1 VNQQGLAP
9 GRYYG
14 LVKTRAQS
22 AATTPQVLTVF
33 LDVQAKDTD
42 LAAVLRPNELVFT
55 APAGES
61 SPVAQE
67 ALIYNLT
74 GAAKSFLSV
83 PSVSGGDPLF
93 FHVLPS
99 DGIVQPGSPARILVQ
114 PNLGVTGQSNSLP
127 PGTHRGTLTLQF
139 SDGRV
144 RNLGITFVVV
154 TAPVSGAASARN
166 SKRDAD
172 AGCASTAL
180 LPNITS
186 PRSAAASPCPPV
198 GRWRCR

>member
-1 VNQQGLAP
+1 
-9 GRYYG
+9 
-14 LVKTRAQS
+14 
-22 AATTPQVLTVF
+22 VLTVF

-61 SPVAQE
+61 SPGAQE
-67 ALIYNLT
+67 VLIYNLT
-74 GAAKSFLSV
+74 GAAKSFPAV

-114 PNLGVTGQSNSLP
+114 PNLGVTGQSNSLS

-144 RNLGITFVVV
+144 RNLGITFVV

-172 AGCASTAL
+172 AVCAPTAL
-180 LPNITS
+180 LPNIASLCGGFTVPAGWPLAAAGRS
-186 PRSAAASPCPPV
+186 PR
-198 GRWRCR
+198 

>member
-1 VNQQGLAP
+1 MSKRNPIRVG
-9 GRYYG
+9 
-14 LVKTRAQS
+14 K
-22 AATTPQVLTVF
+22 
-33 LDVQAKDTD
+33 
-42 LAAVLRPNELVFT
+42 LRSL
-55 APAGES
+55 
-61 SPVAQE
+61 
-67 ALIYNLT
+67 YT

-127 PGTHRGTLTLQF
+127 PETHRGTLTLQF

-144 RNLGITFVVV
+144 RNLTWASPSWSQLQFQELRRPGIRSAMPMPV
-154 TAPVSGAASARN
+154 APR
-166 SKRDAD
+166 RR
-172 AGCASTAL
+172 CCR
-180 LPNITS
+180 TS

>member
-1 VNQQGLAP
+1 MSKRNPIRVG
-9 GRYYG
+9 
-14 LVKTRAQS
+14 K
-22 AATTPQVLTVF
+22 
-33 LDVQAKDTD
+33 
-42 LAAVLRPNELVFT
+42 LRSL
-55 APAGES
+55 
-61 SPVAQE
+61 
-67 ALIYNLT
+67 YT

-83 PSVSGGDPLF
+83 SSVSGGDPLF

-180 LPNITS
+180 LPNIA
-186 PRSAAASPCPPV
+186 RSAAASPCPPV
-198 GRWRCR
+198 GRW